1 MTETS
6 TRAELSKENTF
17 STHPNYWD
25 CECEHNYI
33 HPRDKDECKVCGSPW
48 EEQPESRVNEVYEQL
63 FLDDRPLTDE
73 TLKELGFENTMG
85 GVIMKISDS
94 ITLDAVEIPDGEL
107 RVIIVDSYNGKNVT
121 YWKTVG
127 SVKMLIEALK
137 GNE

>member
-1 MTETS
+1 MKAPCT
-6 TRAELSKENTF
+6 L
-17 STHPNYWD
+17 
-25 CECEHNYI
+25 
-33 HPRDKDECKVCGSPW
+33 KDLLPI
-48 EEQPESRVNEVYEQL
+48 EQAQQVVDWFDS
-63 FLDDRPLTDE
+63 RPLTDE

-94 ITLDAVEIPDGEL
+94 ITLDAVEMPDGEL

-137 GNE
+137 GDK